1 MTQNALPQSGTDK
14 GKVLKKGK
22 PTAAPAHF
30 PYAHR
35 TIAEVDGDVIRKSKF
50 GARPSSGEH
59 PIVIRAASL
68 FRIPTDDL
76 TGPCRKAYLVEARQC
91 AMMALRNAG
100 YSLPQIADLVG
111 RADHTTVL
119 HGLRV
124 AEGKVAHDFG
134 FRMAVKWAGEAA

>member
-1 MTQNALPQSGTDK
+1 MAKIALPQTETDK

-35 TIAEVDGDVIRKSKF
+35 TIAEVDGGAIRKSKF
-50 GARPSSGEH
+50 CARPSAGEH

-68 FRIPTDDL
+68 FHIPTYDL
-76 TGPCRKAYLVEARQC
+76 IGSCREAYLVEARQC

-100 YSLPQIADLVG
+100 YSLPQIAALVG

-124 AEGKVAHDFG
+124 AEGKVANDVG